1 MGNVHKGNIHLTLQA
16 FEFQLHFLAQLQVQ
30 SAKRFVQQ
38 QNTGLVDQA
47 AGNGH
52 ALLLAARQL
61 VDAAALK
68 AAQAHGFQHFQH
80 FGADGFLRQL
90 FQPQAKGHILVHVQV
105 REQCVFLEHGIHLPL
120 IRRYRGDILAIE
132 KDIARFWGNKPG
144 DHTQGGC
151 FAAAG
156 RAKER
161 NKLLIVDVKGKFVQ
175 DSFPVKIDDNVFQ

>member
-1 MGNVHKGNIHLTLQA
+1 M
-16 FEFQLHFLAQLQVQ
+16 
-30 SAKRFVQQ
+30 
-38 QNTGLVDQA
+38 
-47 AGNGH
+47 
-52 ALLLAARQL
+52 
-61 VDAAALK
+61 
-68 AAQAHGFQHFQH
+68 
-80 FGADGFLRQL
+80 
-90 FQPQAKGHILVHVQV
+90 